1 MGVPH
6 NVLNARYHEQEAQ
19 IIAQAGVPGAVT
31 IATNMAG
38 RGTDIQLGGN
48 ADMRIATE
56 LADVADEGERAAP
69 RRRHPAPKSQPPRQK
84 VHRRPAAC
92 SSSAPSA
99 MRAAASTT
107 SCAAAPAARAIPGG
121 PASICRS
128 KTISCASSAPSAWTR
143 CCRRSGLKEGEA
155 IVHPWINKALEKAQ
169 QKVEARNFDIR
180 KNLLKFDNVM
190 NDQRKVIF
198 EQRIEHHARRGRLG
212 HHRRH
217 APPGDRRARRQATS
231 RPNAYAE
238 QWDAAGLRE
247 QLREAVGIDLPV
259 EEWAKEEGIADEEIR
274 ERVRQGRRRALRRQA
289 REICA
294 ATSWAQVEK
303 AVLLQTLDH
312 LWREH
317 LVVLE
322 HLRQV
327 IGLRGYGQRDP
338 LNEYKTE
345 GFNLFE
351 AMITRLR
358 EMTTAQLM
366 RVEIADRPPEGLP
379 VADQLPAM
387 EAHHMNPLT
396 GQDDMLEAALAF
408 AGTGMAGAAHGALLQ
423 AGDGGG
429 AAPWFGKVGRNE
441 QCPCG
446 SGKKFKH
453 CHGAFA

>member
-1 MGVPH
+1 M
-6 NVLNARYHEQEAQ
+6 
-19 IIAQAGVPGAVT
+19 
-31 IATNMAG
+31 
-38 RGTDIQLGGN
+38 
-48 ADMRIATE
+48 
-56 LADVADEGERAAP
+56 
-69 RRRHPAPKSQPPRQK
+69 
-84 VHRRPAAC
+84 
-92 SSSAPSA
+92 
-99 MRAAASTT
+99 
-107 SCAAAPAARAIPGG
+107 
-121 PASICRS
+121 
-128 KTISCASSAPSAWTR
+128 
-143 CCRRSGLKEGEA
+143 
-155 IVHPWINKALEKAQ
+155 
-169 QKVEARNFDIR
+169 
-180 KNLLKFDNVM
+180 
-190 NDQRKVIF
+190 
-198 EQRIEHHARRGRLG
+198 
-212 HHRRH
+212 
-217 APPGDRRARRQATS
+217 
-231 RPNAYAE
+231 
-238 QWDAAGLRE
+238 
-247 QLREAVGIDLPV
+247 GIDFPV

-274 ERVRQGRRRALRRQA
+274 ERVRKAADELYTGKRRDLGQRHHGLRR
-289 REICA
+289 E
-294 ATSWAQVEK
+294 

-317 LVVLE
+317 LVMLE

-327 IGLRGYGQRDP
+327 VGLRGYGQRDP

-358 EMTTAQLM
+358 EMTTSQLM

-429 AAPWFGKVGRNE
+429 AAPSFGKVGRNE